1 MLKAAVIGSK
11 GQLGSDLM
19 KVLGPDGVPITH
31 EMCEV
36 REQESVRSA
45 LKGLDVDV
53 VINCAAYHNVGLC
66 EDNPK
71 EALLT
76 NALGAYNVAKVC
88 DELGFST
95 CFISTDYVFDDFGP
109 HEEWDEP
116 NPLNVYGASKLAG
129 EYLSFLANPNR
140 VLVVRT
146 SSLFGTRGPRG
157 KGSNFVETMLRLG
170 SSRKELK
177 VVADLL
183 MSPTYTKDL
192 AEKLIEVLSLNLTGI
207 FHITN
212 SGFTS
217 WKGFAETIFDLV
229 GFEVK
234 VLPCR
239 SVERDKGLR
248 PRNSVLSNWRLKKEG
263 LGLLRHW
270 EEALKDYLEER
281 GYALSNT

>member
-1 MLKAAVIGSK
+1 VIGAK

-45 LKGLDVDV
+45 LQNLSVDV

-109 HEEWDEP
+109 HEESDEP

-146 SSLFGTRGPRG
+146 SSLFGTKGPRG
-157 KGSNFVETMLRLG
+157 KASNFVETMLRLA
-170 SSRKELK
+170 SSRKEIT

-192 AEKLIEVLSLNLTGI
+192 ARKLIEVLDLGLTGV

-217 WKGFAETIFDLV
+217 WKGFAETIFRLAGLKV
-229 GFEVK
+229 TVK
-234 VLPCR
+234 PCR
-239 SVERDKGLR
+239 SIERDKGLR
-248 PRNSVLSNWRLKKEG
+248 PQNSVLKNGRLKQEG
-263 LGLLRHW
+263 LELLRNW
-270 EEALKDYLEER
+270 EEALEEYLKER
-281 GYALSNT
+281 ENALRYS